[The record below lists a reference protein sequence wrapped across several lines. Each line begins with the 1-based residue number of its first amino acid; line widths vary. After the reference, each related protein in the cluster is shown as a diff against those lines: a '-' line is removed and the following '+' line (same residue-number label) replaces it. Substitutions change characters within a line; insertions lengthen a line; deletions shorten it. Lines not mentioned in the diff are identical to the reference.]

1 MYAFWDNIW
10 YVCLQCWLAA
20 YLKAQTF
27 PLRAQRVLF
36 KVSRSLQIDR
46 SMRRDGSSVVT
57 VSAVMILCVL
67 RKTRPALV
75 PVLAFSV

>member
-1 MYAFWDNIW
+1 M
-10 YVCLQCWLAA
+10 LCWLAA

-27 PLRAQRVLF
+27 PLRAQCVLF
-36 KVSRSLQIDR
+36 KVSRSLQIDSR
-46 SMRRDGSSVVT
+46 SMRIDGSSVVT

-67 RKTRPALV
+67 RKTRPALG